1 MSTARQDARGPG
13 ATVHCRW
20 HGRCAHSRFAGATE
34 NVTLSIYGV
43 DLPASEVAASTEI
56 GAFLQGKGVRP
67 YDGPL
72 TVTATWIDPLD
83 HSNTSGPVPVSITG
97 ALVDP
102 AGPSCNAT
110 PSPTP
115 SPTVDPTSTPTPTV
129 EPTPTPTAEPTATP
143 TPSGEPTA
151 TPTPTGATPSAE
163 PTTRPSP
170 RPSSSATPG
179 VASPST
185 SATPGSGT
193 LAWTGGTMGGVLVP
207 VGAVLI
213 LLGSLL
219 VVARMRRQQD

>member
-102 AGPSCNAT
+102 AGLSAT
-110 PSPTP
+110 
-115 SPTVDPTSTPTPTV
+115 
-129 EPTPTPTAEPTATP
+129 
-143 TPSGEPTA
+143 
-151 TPTPTGATPSAE
+151 
-163 PTTRPSP
+163 RLLRRRLRLSP
-170 RPSSSATPG
+170 RRPPPPRAPRLQRNRPRVLRRVRVPRRLPVWRLPAPRLLPARARWPGRAARWVGSSSPWG
-179 VASPST
+179 PF
-185 SATPGSGT
+185 
-193 LAWTGGTMGGVLVP
+193 
-207 VGAVLI
+207 
-213 LLGSLL
+213 
-219 VVARMRRQQD
+219 

>member
-102 AGPSCNAT
+102 AGLSCNAT

-115 SPTVDPTSTPTPTV
+115 
-129 EPTPTPTAEPTATP
+129 TA
-143 TPSGEPTA
+143 EPTA

-193 LAWTGGTMGGVLVP
+193 LAWTGGTMGGGLVP